1 MGSAL
6 AIWTLPLGRA
16 RTFRLGLLLFAIACV
31 LRMLPI
37 RLVGF
42 HIVFK
47 FLMGVAVGLLSV
59 VSLVFSKLNLSRSSV
74 YEISPVK

>member
-1 MGSAL
+1 
-6 AIWTLPLGRA
+6 
-16 RTFRLGLLLFAIACV
+16 
-31 LRMLPI
+31 MLPI